1 MASDENPLTTSHSS
15 LATNKGVAT
24 QLTVD
29 NDFWRGRRVFITGC
43 TGFLGSWLTAA
54 LVERGADITAL
65 VRHQSPPP
73 QSGQGGI
80 FEQIH
85 VVRGDLCDQS
95 FLRHTLESQEIDT
108 IFHLAGQT
116 IVGEAN
122 KAPVITFEIN
132 IRGTWL
138 LLEAARLTQTVSR
151 VIVASSEK
159 AYGDRGPLPFDEE
172 HALRGRHPYDVS
184 KSCADLLAQCY
195 AHSYNL
201 PVAITRCSNL
211 YGGGDLNWNRLLP
224 GTIRSVL
231 RGEAPVIRSDGTFR
245 RDYLY
250 VADAVR
256 GYLTLAEQ
264 IHHSAVCGQ
273 PFNFGIGEPA
283 SALEVVE
290 TIIHISDYPH
300 LRPIILNEVKNEI
313 QDEYLSPRKAQQVL
327 GWRPHY
333 TLTSGLAETMAWYKR
348 YFETES

>member
-1 MASDENPLTTSHSS
+1 M
-15 LATNKGVAT
+15 
-24 QLTVD
+24 VD
-29 NDFWRGRRVFITGC
+29 NNFWRGRRVFVTGC

-54 LVERGADITAL
+54 LVDRAAEVVGLFHQPA
-65 VRHQSPPP
+65 HQS
-73 QSGQGGI
+73 QLVYDGTIQRI
-80 FEQIH
+80 QI
-85 VVRGDLCDQS
+85 VQGDLCDLS
-95 FLRHTLESQEIDT
+95 FLCDTLETQQIDT

-122 KAPVITFEIN
+122 KAPVLTFEIN

-138 LLEAARLTQTVSR
+138 LLEAARLVSSVRR

-159 AYGDRGPLPFDEE
+159 AYGDRGPLPFDED

-184 KSCADLLAQCY
+184 KSCADLIAQCY

-231 RGEAPVIRSDGTFR
+231 RGEAPVLRSDGTFR

-256 GYLTLAEQ
+256 GYLMLAEQ
-264 IHHSAVCGQ
+264 ISSPSICGQ
-273 PFNFGIGEPA
+273 PFNFGVGEPA

-290 TIIHISDYPH
+290 TIIRISDHPH
-300 LRPIILNEVKNEI
+300 LRPTILNEVKNEI
-313 QDEYLSPRKAQQVL
+313 QDEYLSPVKAQRVL

-333 TLTSGLAETMAWYKR
+333 TLTSGLAETIKWYR
-348 YFETES
+348 AYLASTNG